1 MDEEPVS
8 GPPQGHAYE
17 LFILV
22 LTVVSLVVMV
32 VMMLPLGD
40 ATLGLLQFY
49 DNLICVIFLID
60 FAVRLRASD
69 PKSDYFIKGKG
80 WLDLLGSIPSLG
92 AVFKYSALFRLARLS
107 RLARITRLM
116 RGKQRADIARD
127 VLEHR
132 SKYALFITILMT
144 IIVLCTASVLVLQ
157 FETRGSDAHITTGWD
172 AFWFSIVTITTVGY
186 GDFYP
191 VTVAGRIAA
200 MFIMIA
206 GVGVIGALASLL
218 ASVLV
223 GGDSGDEE
231 AQPAAPAPDVTAE
244 IVAIRSELSQVR
256 AMLER
261 IETGLSPPRDPV
273 AARADHELES

>member
-1 MDEEPVS
+1 MSQQDDTQPRS
-8 GPPQGHAYE
+8 HAYE

-22 LTVVSLVVMV
+22 LTIVSLVVMV
-32 VMMLPLGD
+32 VMMLPIGD
-40 ATLGLLQFY
+40 PTLGLLQFY

-60 FAVRLRASD
+60 FGLRLRKSH

-116 RGKQRADIARD
+116 RGQQRKDVARD
-127 VLEHR
+127 VLAHR

-157 FETRGSDAHITTGWD
+157 FETRAVDAKITTGWD

-223 GGDSGDEE
+223 GNGSADETQPE
-231 AQPAAPAPDVTAE
+231 APSSDVNAE
-244 IVAIRSELSQVR
+244 VVAVRAELSEVR

-261 IETGLSPPRDPV
+261 IETHIGV
-273 AARADHELES
+273 EK

>member
-1 MDEEPVS
+1 MDEEHGS
-8 GPPQGHAYE
+8 EPPQGHAYE

-60 FAVRLRASD
+60 FAIRLRASH

-92 AVFKYSALFRLARLS
+92 AVFKYSGLFRLARLS

-157 FETRGSDAHITTGWD
+157 FETRASDAHITKGWD

-191 VTVAGRIAA
+191 VTAAGRIAA

-223 GGDSGDEE
+223 GGDSDDDERQP
-231 AQPAAPAPDVTAE
+231 AQPSADLNAE
-244 IVAIRSELSQVR
+244 VVAVRSELAELR

-261 IETGLSPPRDPV
+261 IETRLSGPP
-273 AARADHELES
+273 

>member
-1 MDEEPVS
+1 MDEKQVAES
-8 GPPQGHAYE
+8 PQGHAYE

-22 LTVVSLVVMV
+22 LTIVSLIVMV

-60 FAVRLRASD
+60 FAVRLRNSH
-69 PKSDYFIKGKG
+69 PKSDYFITGRG

-92 AVFKYSALFRLARLS
+92 PVFKYSALFRLARLS

-157 FETRGSDAHITTGWD
+157 FESRAADAQITKGWD

-186 GDFYP
+186 GDYYP
-191 VTVAGRIAA
+191 VTAAGRIAA

-223 GGDSGDEE
+223 GGDSDD
-231 AQPAAPAPDVTAE
+231 AASAAASPDVSAE
-244 IVAIRSELSQVR
+244 IDAVRSELAAVR

-261 IETGLSPPRDPV
+261 IETRLSGPP
-273 AARADHELES
+273 

>member
-1 MDEEPVS
+1 MDQEQLS

-32 VMMLPLGD
+32 VMMLPIGD

-60 FAVRLRASD
+60 FAIRLRASH
-69 PKSDYFIKGKG
+69 PRSAYFIKGRG

-92 AVFKYSALFRLARLS
+92 VVFRYSALFRLARLS

-116 RGKQRADIARD
+116 RGKQRAEVARD
-127 VLEHR
+127 VLAHR

-157 FETRGSDAHITTGWD
+157 FESRAADAHITKGWD

-223 GGDSGDEE
+223 GDSGNDEAE
-231 AQPAAPAPDVTAE
+231 PAQPSADLSAE
-244 IVAIRSELSQVR
+244 VVAVRSELAELR
-256 AMLER
+256 AVLER
-261 IETGLSPPRDPV
+261 IETRLSGPP
-273 AARADHELES
+273 